1 MEDLVDAVLFLGP
14 PDLAMSEQFPAYIAL
29 DAAYMAEVR
38 RRESLLPGGGALTDK
53 EFYQQFVNDAE
64 NPVYTILK
72 PPGPKEVQAAVQGCL
87 DRKSH
92 GGAAKP

>member
-1 MEDLVDAVLFLGP
+1 
-14 PDLAMSEQFPAYIAL
+14 
-29 DAAYMAEVR
+29 MAEVR
-38 RRESLLPGGGALTDK
+38 RRESLLPGGGAATDK

-64 NPVYTILK
+64 NPIYVIPK

-92 GGAAKP
+92 RGASKPGA